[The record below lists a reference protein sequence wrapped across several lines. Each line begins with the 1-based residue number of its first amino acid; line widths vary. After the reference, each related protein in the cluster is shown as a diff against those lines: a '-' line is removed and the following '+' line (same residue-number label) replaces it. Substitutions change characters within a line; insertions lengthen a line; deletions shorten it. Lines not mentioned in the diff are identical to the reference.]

1 MKTWAFSLKGYIM
14 KLALLIIHIVAALC
28 VIGLILLQN
37 SKGGLQSGIGGADY
51 YRSKRGAERVVFTM
65 TIVCSVVFFVTSVL
79 NLLVH

>member
-1 MKTWAFSLKGYIM
+1 M
-14 KLALLIIHIVAALC
+14 KLTLLIIHIIAAVS
-28 VIGLILLQN
+28 VISLILLQN

-65 TIVCSVVFFVTSVL
+65 TIVSSVIFFATSVL